1 MENPALRI
9 PVLGDIPDPGEEALV
24 GESDD
29 TDVVGSVVKP
39 TNVWHLLR
47 MARRNSLCK
56 WLLSVGSNFLASV
69 SNSSFV
75 QRFRNLTKSG

>member
-24 GESDD
+24 GERED

-47 MARRNSLCK
+47 IARRNSLCR
-56 WLLSVGSNFLASV
+56 WLLSVGSNFRASV

-75 QRFRNLTKSG
+75 QRFRNLTKSN